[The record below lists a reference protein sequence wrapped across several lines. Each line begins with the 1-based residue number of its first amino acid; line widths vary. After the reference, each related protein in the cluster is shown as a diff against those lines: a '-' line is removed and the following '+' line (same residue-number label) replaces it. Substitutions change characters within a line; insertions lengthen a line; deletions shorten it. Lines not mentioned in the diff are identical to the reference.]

1 MAYKLSFKID
11 RNKYTG
17 NVEAVNKKINQDLVN
32 ITNTHRIELL
42 RIYLPSRDSVKA
54 VFPDEKI

>member
-17 NVEAVNKKINQDLVN
+17 NVEAVNRKIIQDLVN
-32 ITNTHRIELL
+32 VTKPHCIELL
-42 RIYLPSRDSVKA
+42 RIYQPSRDSVKA
-54 VFPDEKI
+54 LFPDEKI